1 MSSEEQ
7 PKTAAEPVGQQ
18 LRRARERQG
27 LSLSAI
33 ADQQHLRTSVIEA
46 IEDGDFSKVDTELFL
61 KGYVRAY
68 AQHVG
73 LNADA
78 IIRDLDAELEP
89 LRKERERQ
97 HDADPLVDIERK
109 KSRKRRAARAVVVI
123 LTLVVIGFAV
133 SAYLADGSRRLPG
146 FSNDQGPETSENAPE
161 AEADSVESPIQD
173 AQLPVDTA
181 TEAPDALLSAD
192 SQAGT
197 PEAGGSKVMV
207 SPVEIEAD
215 AASRVPSD
223 SPVEVAEVIEPES
236 SAMTVADPEQ
246 ETVTEPASAADEIAR
261 SSARLRMTFND
272 DCWVQV
278 TDAEGNRLASSL
290 RMEGDVLEVSGEA
303 PLSIVVG
310 AVSALDAL
318 EFQGE
323 AVDLNSIRTVN
334 NRAEFTLEP

>member
-1 MSSEEQ
+1 MSSDEQ

-27 LSLSAI
+27 LSFSAI
-33 ADQQHLRTSVIEA
+33 ADQQHLRSSVIEA

-97 HDADPLVDIERK
+97 HDSDPLVDIERK
-109 KSRKRRAARAVVVI
+109 KSRKRRVARAVVVI
-123 LTLVVIGFAV
+123 LILVVIGFAV

-146 FSNDQGPETSENAPE
+146 FGNDQGPETSENVPE
-161 AEADSVESPIQD
+161 AEAGSVEPPIQD
-173 AQLPVDTA
+173 AQPPVDAT
-181 TEAPDALLSAD
+181 TEAPDALLSPD

-197 PEAGGSKVMV
+197 PETDGSEVMV
-207 SPVEIEAD
+207 SPVEIEAG
-215 AASRVPSD
+215 AATRVPSD

-236 SAMTVADPEQ
+236 PEMTVTETEQ

-261 SSARLRMTFND
+261 SNALLRMTFND

-290 RMEGDVLEVSGEA
+290 RTKGDVLEVSGEA